1 MSREKISSF
10 VKRVINLG
18 LTNLYGSVNMILLK
32 IGKTVRPFAANL
44 KAIAGCSAFI
54 ITIVNSKGHS
64 IYVKY

>member
-1 MSREKISSF
+1 
-10 VKRVINLG
+10 
-18 LTNLYGSVNMILLK
+18 MILLK